1 MARTQGSGTS
11 ARIGQRVLR
20 ALVDSLTETAVVV
33 CDRAGVIRAVNAVIT
48 SWAPELAAG
57 RRLADVAPEW
67 LTAADTSATPTAHGG
82 VGCRQ
87 VTARRADLPGGHHAW
102 YLTDVTAA
110 RTTDRELRLA
120 HGRTEFLAEA
130 SARLL
135 SSLNPRKCVAAT
147 AELAASRLADAAVV
161 ITPPDRRR
169 LRLTRAVAGR
179 PGVEECALPADP
191 AEVPGLAEA
200 LAGFPPVPSRWIDP
214 AQAPDWLVPADFG
227 APVSLLV
234 TPLPGN
240 GVPAGALILMR
251 REGGPFTVEEETF
264 ARVFAARAGAAI
276 SASVLYTEQARSAAL
291 LQEDLLP
298 PRLKPIRGTEVAGS
312 YRPARET
319 LRVGGDFYD
328 AYPAEDSDGESTVVL
343 GDVCGKGL
351 EAAVLTGKI
360 RNTLSALRLVEKDH
374 VRLLRLLNHALLN
387 TSHARFATMVLAGVT
402 PLGHGQVRLRLT
414 AGGHPAPL
422 ILRATGEVEE
432 ADTSGTLIGAVPD
445 VRATTFTTV
454 LQPGESCLLYSDGVT
469 EARGGVT
476 GREFFGSERLKTTV
490 AGCVGMP
497 VEALVEHVEMRT
509 AEWLADRPHDDIAL
523 VGVAAP
529 RGTHLSAVN
538 GHGPGRFTG

>member
-1 MARTQGSGTS
+1 M
-11 ARIGQRVLR
+11 LR
-20 ALVDSLTETAVVV
+20 ALIESLTETAVVV
-33 CDRAGVIRAVNAVIT
+33 CDRAGVIRAVNAVVT
-48 SWAPELAAG
+48 SWAPRAVPGRPLAG
-57 RRLADVAPEW
+57 TAPAW
-67 LTAADTSATPTAHGG
+67 LTTADASGASTAHGG
-82 VGCRQ
+82 VGSRQ

-102 YLTDVTAA
+102 YLTDVTDA
-110 RTTDRELRLA
+110 RSADRELRLA
-120 HGRTEFLAEA
+120 QERAAFLAEA

-135 SSLNPRKCVAAT
+135 SSLNPRECVAAT

-161 ITPPDRRR
+161 VTPPDRRR
-169 LRLTRAVAGR
+169 LRLTRAVTGR
-179 PGVEECALPADP
+179 PGVEECAPSADP

-214 AQAPDWLVPADFG
+214 AQTPDWVVPEDFG

-251 REGGPFTVEEETF
+251 RLGGPFTVEEETF

-276 SASVLYTEQARSAAL
+276 CASVLYTEQARSAAL

-312 YRPARET
+312 YRPAREA
-319 LRVGGDFYD
+319 LRIGGDFYD
-328 AYPAEDSDGESTVVL
+328 AYPALDSDGESTVVL

-360 RNTLSALRLVEKDH
+360 RNTLSALRLVETDH
-374 VRLLRLLNHALLN
+374 VRLLTLLNHALLN
-387 TSHARFATMVLAGVT
+387 TAHARFATMVLAGVT

-422 ILRATGEVEE
+422 ILRASGEVEE
-432 ADTSGTLIGAVPD
+432 ADTTGTLIGAVPD

-476 GREFFGSERLKTTV
+476 GREFFGSERLKTTM

-509 AEWLADRPHDDIAL
+509 TEWLADRPHDDIAL
-523 VGVAAP
+523 VGMAAP
-529 RGTHLSAVN
+529 RDTHGDAD
-538 GHGPGRFTG
+538 PGSRRPAGS